1 MEISSLKLK
10 GFRNFKDAYIN
21 FNSNTLIIGAND
33 VGKSNMLHSL
43 RMLLDKSISDSEI
56 EPNELDFHLENG
68 NSCEEFE

>member
-43 RMLLDKSISDSEI
+43 RML
-56 EPNELDFHLENG
+56 
-68 NSCEEFE
+68 

>member
-10 GFRNFKDAYIN
+10 GFRNFKNAQIN
-21 FNSNTLIIGAND
+21 FNSNTLVIGSND

-43 RMLLDKSISDSEI
+43 RILLDKSISESEI

-68 NSCEEFE
+68 

>member
-68 NSCEEFE
+68 